1 MNTTELKHYQSSEY
15 HFGLD
20 IPKRWN
26 SFPAV
31 PTNSPYEV
39 IRFASE
45 EDGTHILIIFREPHD
60 PKQTLQKRANQVQQF
75 LVKQGFGNFATAE
88 TTIGSKAVLTLD
100 FDMPQGDGT
109 WSCRQYIVAEGTLS
123 YILGFG
129 TSNKVG
135 MFELFDRMA
144 KSFEISAA

>member
-1 MNTTELKHYQSSEY
+1 MNTTEMKYYQSSEY

-31 PTNSPYEV
+31 LTNSPYEV

-60 PKQTLQKRANQVQQF
+60 PKQTIQKRANQVQLI
-75 LVKQGFGNFATAE
+75 LVKQGFGNFTTAE
-88 TTIGSKAVLTLD
+88 MTIGSRAALTLD

-135 MFELFDRMA
+135 MFELFDHMA
-144 KSFEISAA
+144 KSFEILAE